1 MVDERKIL
9 SLIYEKR
16 TEILRIASKYGASDV
31 RIFGSVARGEENP
44 ESDVDLLV
52 TLEPGRSLLDRASLM
67 LELEKLLGVRVDVAT
82 EKSLKD
88 RIRRQIIKNAIPV

>member
-1 MVDERKIL
+1 MAK
-9 SLIYEKR
+9 
-16 TEILRIASKYGASDV
+16 
-31 RIFGSVARGEENP
+31 
-44 ESDVDLLV
+44 LLV
-52 TLEPGRSLLDRASLM
+52 DDRDQSFVLYEM